1 MEKLRSQKDPEHA
14 SALEKDP
21 AQKAT
26 LAKGDHR
33 ATSRSADVVG
43 CVLCR
48 ECYARRRDEVGHRRL
63 LRLVSGVAL
72 TNHSRRRCPGLFVLP
87 SCIAPLECSQR
98 AEGSMSRRFTF
109 LKTCL
114 FLNNERVHSLED
126 PIRHEPRKSP
136 SHPECRPGERRLTTS
151 RPAADVP
158 GSVLKRVKTL
168 RKGGGPKASSGKMW
182 DSQPRTASRLHAV
195 ESAANMRLTILAI
208 AVIATLAT
216 ASASKPKRQ
225 VQYQP
230 GGSRGS
236 SAAPHDGYQQQQPQA
251 QSFRPQV
258 SAPPQQGYD
267 PNVYQPQQQAQ
278 PRRQTVQSFGGG
290 LARPQQQRPQ
300 QQDNRQQTQSEEEEE
315 EQKPNP
321 LTLLL
326 EKSTFTCSGKTD
338 GYYSD
343 NSVDCQVFHYCVAG
357 AKHSWMCPEG
367 TVFHQVHLNCVP
379 ASQDICNTAEK
390 FFFVNDYLHKELESR
405 GPNNTVQYAQRY
417 YPDGYVLGDPFTV
430 PSGGQPQPQAPQ
442 QQYQEPRQQPQPQ
455 PRQRFRPEQAPR
467 GPPAG
472 FQQYQPQ
479 PPSYTAQASLTLHWA
494 HRSTHWHAA
503 CRAPL

>member
-1 MEKLRSQKDPEHA
+1 
-14 SALEKDP
+14 
-21 AQKAT
+21 
-26 LAKGDHR
+26 
-33 ATSRSADVVG
+33 
-43 CVLCR
+43 
-48 ECYARRRDEVGHRRL
+48 
-63 LRLVSGVAL
+63 
-72 TNHSRRRCPGLFVLP
+72 
-87 SCIAPLECSQR
+87 
-98 AEGSMSRRFTF
+98 
-109 LKTCL
+109 
-114 FLNNERVHSLED
+114 
-126 PIRHEPRKSP
+126 
-136 SHPECRPGERRLTTS
+136 
-151 RPAADVP
+151 
-158 GSVLKRVKTL
+158 
-168 RKGGGPKASSGKMW
+168 
-182 DSQPRTASRLHAV
+182 
-195 ESAANMRLTILAI
+195 MRLTILAI

-479 PPSYTAQASLTLHWA
+479 PPSYTAQAPSQQPASSPAQFGGAQPSRGSGGFGGLPPTRVYTIPAQARPATDATPSYLY
-494 HRSTHWHAA
+494 RQGGSPSTAQQQQQSSVKYDDDY
-503 CRAPL
+503 